1 MKHNMT
7 YRYAA
12 LLALLSLLLSFG
24 CTKEKGP
31 GNGEGLATIRITEPM
46 LSGYTK
52 ALYTDSPETR
62 INTLRIIVVPPSFG
76 PDDCIANVLF
86 ENDALDNMIIENIPV
101 GSVQIYAIANEASM
115 DKDYTDFSSFYN
127 DIVHAG
133 ESGRKLLVTDKNRE
147 HFPKRGSEIDAA
159 VGLPM
164 SWSDKNVEI
173 LEPDASGAPQEIQV
187 TLQRCVSKLRIIM
200 NNTLTEEIKIT
211 EMKFGAFF
219 GDRFYLF
226 WEENLDVPADI
237 EYESKEYTG
246 LDILDITIPANSSQE
261 LLLYLYPSHAR
272 SGTQPGP
279 YTIGF
284 TTTGN
289 HDPYPLR
296 HFRDGAGNEMSWIS
310 RNTQV
315 NINATLGAHANV
327 SVDYYVAEWKNIT
340 IDIPS
345 FN

>member
-1 MKHNMT
+1 MIT
-7 YRYAA
+7 YRFAA
-12 LLALLSLLLSFG
+12 LCALLSLLLSFG

-86 ENDALDNMIIENIPV
+86 KDDALDNMIIENIPV
-101 GSVQIYAIANEASM
+101 GSVQIYAIANEDSM
-115 DKDYTDFSSFYN
+115 GKNYKDFSSFYN
-127 DIVHAG
+127 DIVPAG
-133 ESGRKLLVTDKNRE
+133 ESGRKLLVKDETRKY
-147 HFPKRGSEIDAA
+147 FPKRESETDAA
-159 VGLPM
+159 IGLPM
-164 SWSDKNVEI
+164 SWSNKNVEI
-173 LEPDASGAPQEIQV
+173 LEPDASGTPQEIQV

-200 NNTLTEEIKIT
+200 NNTLTEDIKIT
-211 EMKFGAFF
+211 EMEFGAFF

-226 WEENLDVPADI
+226 WEENPDVPADI
-237 EYESKEYTG
+237 EYESKEYKG
-246 LDILDITIPANSSQE
+246 LDITIPANGSQE

-272 SGTQPGP
+272 SGTQTGGP
-279 YTIGF
+279 YKIGF

-289 HDPYPLR
+289 NDPYPLR

-327 SVDYYVAEWKNIT
+327 HVDYYVAEWKNIT